1 MDEDLQNVGVPDGE
15 GEMNEGDEFS
25 DPQLPDPEDD
35 EVDTLV
41 SAEQPTGVITIRV
54 GKNGSLEVDIQGE
67 WRGRN
72 IRSIQGAVMK
82 AYRQLRY
89 IKYKELE
96 VTDSENKIGG

>member
-1 MDEDLQNVGVPDGE
+1 MDEELENVEVPEGE
-15 GEMNEGDEFS
+15 GEMNEGEEFT

-35 EVDTLV
+35 EVDSLV
-41 SAEQPTGVITIRV
+41 STEQPTGVITIRV

-82 AYRQLRY
+82 AYRQIRFK
-89 IKYKELE
+89 KYKELE
-96 VTDSENKIGG
+96 VENS